1 MVHYFRFHL
10 LLSFTLAGLA
20 VSVPVA
26 AAEDDAR
33 VRVHAEHRAGQV
45 VYHYQIENRGRTDL
59 REIALGCDCRYWDG
73 TVAPLLTV
81 VPLGPQ
87 VGEPGYVDGDVLLTP
102 DVARTPAGWQA
113 SARRIP
119 GSARY
124 WITWHTVGG
133 RGLPAGQTL
142 KGFSLGVPRADAA
155 LLAGLYTLPA
165 RRFVG
170 TLEPLDAT
178 PPKLTLRAE
187 ETEPAAG
194 EQALLRIV
202 AQVDDDFD
210 PTPQLALESFI
221 PVADLPPVD
230 IRWSAGTT
238 ATRAARYRITYR
250 ATDASGNS
258 ARAQIEVRVPA
269 NRGTAG
275 VALPT
280 ALQLQALLP

>member
-1 MVHYFRFHL
+1 MRRPRFHL
-10 LLSFTLAGLA
+10 LLSFTLASLA
-20 VSVPVA
+20 FSIPA
-26 AAEDDAR
+26 KAAEDGAR
-33 VRVHAEHRAGQV
+33 LRVHAEHRAGQV
-45 VYHYQIENRGRTDL
+45 VYHYQIENHGRAEL
-59 REIALGCDCRYWDG
+59 REIALGCDCRYWEG
-73 TVAPLLTV
+73 VVAPLLTA
-81 VPLGPQ
+81 VPVGPQ
-87 VGEPGYVDGDVLLTP
+87 VGEPGYVDGDILLTP
-102 DVARTPAGWQA
+102 DVVRTPAGWQV
-113 SARRIP
+113 SARRVP

-124 WITWHTVGG
+124 WITWHAVGVH
-133 RGLPAGQTL
+133 GLPGGQTL
-142 KGFSLGVPRADAA
+142 KGFSISVPRADTAF
-155 LLAGLYTLPA
+155 LTGFYTLPA

-230 IRWSAGTT
+230 VRWSATTT
-238 ATRAARYRITYR
+238 AARPLRYRITYR
-250 ATDASGNS
+250 ATDASGNT

>member
-1 MVHYFRFHL
+1 MRHPRLHL
-10 LLSFTLAGLA
+10 LLSFALASLA
-20 VSVPVA
+20 VFGPTE
-26 AAEDDAR
+26 AAEDGTR

-45 VYHYQIENRGRTDL
+45 VYHYQIENRGRTEL

-73 TVAPLLTV
+73 AVAPLLTV

-87 VGEPGYVDGDVLLTP
+87 VGEPGYVGGDIALTP
-102 DVARTPAGWQA
+102 DVARTPPGWQA
-113 SARRIP
+113 NARRVP
-119 GSARY
+119 GSTSY
-124 WITWHTVGG
+124 WIIWHAVGG

-142 KGFSLGVPRADAA
+142 KGFSLSVPRPDAA
-155 LLAGLYTLPA
+155 LLTGLYTLPA

-194 EQALLRIV
+194 EQALVRIV

-210 PTPQLALESFI
+210 PTPQLALESFT
-221 PVADLPPVD
+221 PVTDLPPVD
-230 IRWSAGTT
+230 IRWSASAT
-238 ATRAARYRITYR
+238 ATRALRYRITYR
-250 ATDASGNS
+250 ATDASGNTTRS
-258 ARAQIEVRVPA
+258 NIEVRVPA
-269 NRGTAG
+269 DRGAAG